1 MVVGN
6 LSEFSEVAVLGAGP
20 GGYVAAIR
28 AAQLG
33 KEVTL
38 VHNENLPGG
47 VCLLRGCIPSKALI
61 EAANF
66 YHRLG
71 RASDFGIEVGAAKID
86 WLKLLQWKD
95 GVVEKL
101 GKGVETLLKQNG
113 VATVHGTAVFEDEK
127 TLGIQTDGGLQRLS
141 FGDAVV
147 AVGSRPRPLP
157 GLDFDGERILSS
169 DDILRLP
176 EIPGSLLVIG
186 GGYIGLELG
195 QVFAKLGSK
204 VAIVEALP
212 ELLSGLEATLV
223 RPVKR
228 RLEELGVEIFL
239 KTQVES
245 GKVQRQGV
253 EVRFKPSEGEPQVR
267 NFDRVLVAI
276 GRVPNSDR
284 IQAAKAGL
292 KLDAKGYIEVDRRQ
306 ATKCPHIYAI
316 GDVAGG
322 IQLAHKASREGVV
335 AAANI
340 AGQPDAFDN
349 QVPAVIFTDPEIA
362 YVGMSESQAKERGIE
377 TKTGMFGFPANA
389 RALTLDDAEGFV
401 KTVAEKSSGRLLG
414 VQMVGPHVSDLIA
427 EAALA
432 LEMGAVAED
441 LSLTIH
447 PHPTLSEAL
456 HEAAESVLGLS
467 IHRYEK
473 RRK

>member
-38 VHNENLPGG
+38 IHNDSLPGG

-71 RASDFGIEVGAAKID
+71 RAADFGIEVGSAKVD

-95 GVVEKL
+95 GIVEKL
-101 GKGVETLLKQNG
+101 GQGVETLLKQNG
-113 VATVHGTAVFEDEK
+113 VTTLRGTGVFEDER
-127 TLGIQTDGGLQRLS
+127 TFQIQTEGGLQRLS
-141 FGDAVV
+141 FGSAIL

-157 GLDFDGERILSS
+157 GLEFDGERVLSS
-169 DDILRLP
+169 DDILRIP
-176 EIPGSLLVIG
+176 EIPKSLLVIG

-204 VAIVEALP
+204 VTIVEALP
-212 ELLSGLEATLV
+212 DLLSGLEGPLV

-239 KTQVES
+239 ETKVENA
-245 GKVQRQGV
+245 KVLKEGV
-253 EVRFKPSEGEPQVR
+253 EVQLTQSKGEAALR
-267 NFDRVLVAI
+267 LFDRILVAI
-276 GRVPNSDR
+276 GRIPNSDR
-284 IQAAKAGL
+284 IQAAKAGV
-292 KLDAKGYIEVDRRQ
+292 KLDEKGFIAVDRRQ
-306 ATKCPHIYAI
+306 ATSHAHIYAI

-322 IQLAHKASREGVV
+322 IQLAHKASREGIV
-335 AAANI
+335 AATNI
-340 AGQPDAFDN
+340 AGQADAFDN

-362 YVGMSESQAKERGIE
+362 YVGLSESQAKERGIE
-377 TKTGMFGFPANA
+377 TKSGMFGFPANA
-389 RALTLDDAEGFV
+389 RAMTLDDAEGFV
-401 KTVAEKSSGRLLG
+401 KAVAEKSSGRLLG

-432 LEMGAVAED
+432 LEMGAMAED
-441 LSLTIH
+441 LGLTIH

-456 HEAAESVLGLS
+456 HEAAESILGLS

>member
-6 LSEFSEVAVLGAGP
+6 LSEFSEVAVIGAGP

-38 VHNENLPGG
+38 VHNESLPGG

-71 RASDFGIEVGAAKID
+71 RASDFGIEVGSAKVD
-86 WLKLLQWKD
+86 WLKLQQWKD

-101 GKGVETLLKQNG
+101 GRGVETLLKQNG
-113 VATVHGTAVFEDEK
+113 VTTVRGTAVFEDEK

-141 FGDAVV
+141 FTDAVV

-169 DDILRLP
+169 DDILRSP

-195 QVFAKLGSK
+195 QVFAKLGTK
-204 VAIVEALP
+204 VTIVEALP
-212 ELLSGLEATLV
+212 ELLSGLEASLV

-239 KTQVES
+239 KTQVEG
-245 GKVQRQGV
+245 GKLPGQGV
-253 EVRFKPSEGEPQVR
+253 EVRFKPAEGKPLVR
-267 NFDRVLVAI
+267 SFDRVLVAI
-276 GRVPNSDR
+276 GRIPNSDR

-306 ATKCPHIYAI
+306 ATNLPHLYAI

-322 IQLAHKASREGVV
+322 IQLAHKASREGIV

-362 YVGMSESQAKERGIE
+362 YVGLSESQAKERGIE

-401 KTVAEKSSGRLLG
+401 KTVAEKNSSRLLG

-432 LEMGAVAED
+432 LEMGAMAED

>member
-6 LSEFSEVAVLGAGP
+6 LSEFAETVVIGAGP

-28 AAQLG
+28 LAQLG

-38 VHNENLPGG
+38 VHNESLPGG

-71 RASDFGIEVGAAKID
+71 RAADYGIEIGSAKID

-95 GVVEKL
+95 GIVEKL

-113 VATVHGTAVFEDEK
+113 VATLRGTAVFEDEK
-127 TLGIQTDGGLQRLS
+127 TLAIQTDGGLQRLS
-141 FGDAVV
+141 FGNAVI

-157 GLDFDGERILSS
+157 GMNFDGEIILSS
-169 DDILRLP
+169 DDILQLP
-176 EIPGSLLVIG
+176 EIPASLLVVG

-204 VAIVEALP
+204 VTIVEALP
-212 ELLSGLEATLV
+212 ELLSGLEGPLV

-239 KTQVES
+239 KTQLES
-245 GKVQRQGV
+245 GMVQGEGV
-253 EVRFKPSEGEPQVR
+253 EVRLKPAEGQP
-267 NFDRVLVAI
+267 FDRRFDRALVAI
-276 GRVPNSDR
+276 GRAPNSDR
-284 IQAAKAGL
+284 IQSAKAGL
-292 KLDAKGYIEVDRRQ
+292 KLDEKGYIAVNRRQ
-306 ATKCPHIYAI
+306 ATNLPHLYAI

-362 YVGMSESQAKERGIE
+362 YVGMSESQAKEKGIE
-377 TKTGMFGFPANA
+377 TKTGMFGFGANA
-389 RALTLDDAEGFV
+389 RAMTLDDAEGFV

-427 EAALA
+427 EAGLA
-432 LEMGAVAED
+432 LEMGAMAED
-441 LSLTIH
+441 LRLTIH

-467 IHRYEK
+467 IHRYE
-473 RRK
+473 RRRQ